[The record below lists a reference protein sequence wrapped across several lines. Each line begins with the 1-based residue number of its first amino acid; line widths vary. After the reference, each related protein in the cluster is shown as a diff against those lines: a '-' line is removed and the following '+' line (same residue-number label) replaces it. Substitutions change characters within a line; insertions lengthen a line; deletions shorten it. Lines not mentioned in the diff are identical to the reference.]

1 MFWSLGTWSSWYT
14 VYCYVEKSRLI
25 NGSVKVFRYNISSL
39 EECDRIDSNY
49 VSNKANRI
57 INETDAKVETIK
69 KELNIKLDQ
78 IEKEKAIEIKA
89 ATSFTLLAILMI
101 CLVFLINILIDFQ
114 KLICYLKKYY
124 CLKKILNK
132 VTPEKAENSSS
143 NEQKSVFIQVVE
155 QKMNHSYHAYFQKRK
170 LKLKEWVKK
179 RLNKETPQKP
189 EILSSNEKKPWRY
202 FFNSLNILLFIVV
215 KKSQV

>member
-1 MFWSLGTWSSWYT
+1 MVNSIFE
-14 VYCYVEKSRLI
+14 VVRI
-25 NGSVKVFRYNISSL
+25 NISSL
-39 EECDRIDSNY
+39 EECDRLDLDY
-49 VSNKANRI
+49 VVSKANRI
-57 INETDAKVETIK
+57 KIETNAKVETIK

-114 KLICYLKKYY
+114 KLICYLKKNY

-155 QKMNHSYHAYFQKRK
+155 QKMNHSYRAYFQKRRK

-179 RLNKETPQKP
+179 RLNKETRQKS
-189 EILSSNEKKPWRY
+189 EQLSSNEQKTVFMHDVGQKKNQSYYAY
-202 FFNSLNILLFIVV
+202 FQKRRKPKL
-215 KKSQV
+215 KD